1 MPGGVATVD
10 FLHSDGHM
18 TTMLIVSCREN
29 FWSATDFS
37 DADLVRRIDLATGS
51 GTPVTPAEYLKAV
64 EGKRVFVLVHGYNNE
79 ERDVVESYRTID
91 ERMRLLGFLGGAHA
105 RYDLL
110 VGFAWPGGVAGIS
123 FPFARVRAAESAP
136 RFAQILTGLRRV
148 GATVDLNTHSL
159 GTHVA
164 LEALRGGSPGVRF
177 VWNFA
182 SAVDNESVEYGER
195 YFASTQRCERFYVF
209 HSKEDLILRLWY
221 RVGDFFDF
229 DTALGCSG
237 PEDPGAIIRHSANV
251 RVINCKDV
259 VQSHGGYRSSGE
271 VWSYMVR
278 ELATP
283 SSEQFVTLSRTD
295 AALSAVF
302 RAGNAASASARRRS
316 SAGSR
321 TDRVGR
327 ARTRR

>member
-1 MPGGVATVD
+1 MP
-10 FLHSDGHM
+10 
-18 TTMLIVSCREN
+18 TMLIVSCRRN

-37 DADLVRRIDLATGS
+37 DADEIRRIDLTS
-51 GTPVTPAEYLKAV
+51 GAGTVVSSAEYVSAV
-64 EGKRVFVLVHGYNNE
+64 RKQRVTVLVHGYNNE
-79 ERDVVESYRTID
+79 ERDVVESYKAID
-91 ERMRLLGFLGGAHA
+91 ERMRLLGFLGGAGA

-110 VGFAWPGGVAGIS
+110 IGFAWPGGVAGVS
-123 FPFARVRAAESAP
+123 FPFARMRAGESAP
-136 RFAQILTGLRRV
+136 RFARMLNALHAA

-164 LEALRGGSPGVRF
+164 LDALDTASSRAVRF
-177 VWNFA
+177 AWNFA
-182 SAVDNESVEYGER
+182 SAVDNESVEHGAR
-195 YFASTQRCERFYVF
+195 YFGPTQRCERFYVF

-251 RVINCKDV
+251 RVINCKNV

-271 VWSYMVR
+271 VWSYMLR
-278 ELATP
+278 ELTAP
-283 SSEQFVTLSRTD
+283 STEQFVTLSRTA

-302 RAGNAASASARRRS
+302 RASAAAVS
-316 SAGSR
+316 SSDGEPPR
-321 TDRVGR
+321 TPGKRGR
-327 ARTRR
+327 KRGAAKGG